1 MRGQRQQQ
9 QQQSNQKNQ
18 QQQPQQKI
26 RNELTDEQKKK
37 LKMLFQYLKMVEF
50 TQMN

>member
-26 RNELTDEQKKK
+26 RNELTDEQKKEIK
-37 LKMLFQYLKMVEF
+37 DAFSLF
-50 TQMN
+50 

>member
-26 RNELTDEQKKK
+26 RNELTDEQKKEIK
-37 LKMLFQYLKMVEF
+37 DAFSTYVYKSPLL
-50 TQMN
+50 